1 MILRWT
7 RYVRRQIVRHP
18 RYYAITTV
26 GLAVAMATT
35 FLIGLYL
42 FEELRYDQHH
52 DDLDRIHVLTL
63 HTDFFGGI
71 ANSSFAARAELESSS
86 PRVETAAAVK
96 TNHSVK
102 VRALEDSQMAS
113 SSPERVEMES
123 IRTEPSITDI
133 LNLPTRRGDLAEALQ
148 SPNGTALT
156 VSAAQQLFGT
166 DDVLGRDIE
175 IKDVY
180 ENDPVVHT
188 VRAVV
193 EDAPPTSTL
202 TYALILPFTEKE
214 KDTTAWGQLMYRT
227 YVKLNASMTAEAA
240 SEHVNKVLSAASDGN
255 YTFASVPLASFYL
268 SDYFEKVGFRADKQ
282 YIYIFGLA
290 ALLVL
295 LVACV
300 NYVNLATLHGQR
312 RAREIAVRK
321 AVGAGRTSLAGQFIG
336 ESVAAANIASVL
348 GIGLAS
354 LTLPTFNTVMST
366 DLGMLD
372 AGWTGIAAVLGVGL
386 LVGVVAGAYPGLVI
400 SQFQPS
406 TIFQNNSRTSTGGGG
421 WIHRGLV
428 VIQFSISVLLIAS
441 TAVIYLQLDYVQNKN
456 LGFEGE
462 QVAYVSLS
470 RDAADRSAVVRSRMK
485 SFSGSE
491 AVTAASAVPGQFSV
505 RFGLNASSLSAE
517 HGREDGDARVR
528 LAMALVDEQYTDVL
542 SIEVIAGRAFN
553 KERESDRTQAVMLTE
568 MAAQEMGWTA
578 ETAIGK
584 PFSISDTESTVIGV
598 VRDFHAES
606 LQMEMMPIVL
616 QMHTTGNWSSEA
628 RHIAVRLAPDQIGDG
643 VDALQ
648 EAVSEAVPGANAEVT
663 FLDDAFNEAYQSEER
678 LAWLFGALAFI
689 AILVSC
695 LGLYGL
701 IGHAVERRTKE
712 IGIRRALGATVSH
725 IISLMT
731 RQYVLLVGVAFV
743 VASPIAYMLMQEW
756 LNGFAYRIDLGVRP
770 FLVSGILALIIAL
783 IGMSSQAY
791 HAICL
796 DPARSLRNE

>member
-7 RYVRRQIVRHP
+7 RYVRRQMVRHP
-18 RYYAITTV
+18 GYYAITTV

-63 HTDFFGGI
+63 RSDFFGDI
-71 ANSSFAARAELESSS
+71 ANSSFAAKAELESSS
-86 PRVETAAAVK
+86 PRVETAAAVR

-102 VRALEDSQMAS
+102 ARALEGPQMAS
-113 SSPERVEMES
+113 SSAEQVEMES
-123 IRTEPSITDI
+123 IRAEPSIINI
-133 LNLPTRRGDLAEALQ
+133 LNLPVRHGDLAEALQ
-148 SPNGTALT
+148 SPDGMALS

-175 IKDVY
+175 IKGIYQD
-180 ENDPVVHT
+180 DPVVHS
-188 VRAVV
+188 VRAVL
-193 EDAPPTSTL
+193 EDAPSTSTL
-202 TYALILPFTEKE
+202 TYELVLPFPEEE
-214 KDTTAWGQLMYRT
+214 KDATAWGQLMYRT
-227 YVKLNASMTAEAA
+227 YVKLNAPMTAEAT
-240 SEHVNKVLSAASDGN
+240 SEHVDEVLSAASNGN
-255 YTFASVPLASFYL
+255 YTFSSIPLASFYL

-282 YIYIFGLA
+282 YVYIFGLA

-321 AVGAGRTSLAGQFIG
+321 AVGAGRASLAGQFIG
-336 ESVAAANIASVL
+336 ESVAAAGIASVL

-354 LTLPTFNTVMST
+354 MMLPAFNTVMST
-366 DLGMLD
+366 NLGMLN
-372 AGWTGIAAVLGVGL
+372 AGWTGIAAILGVGL
-386 LVGVVAGAYPGLVI
+386 FVGAVAGAYPGLVI

-406 TIFQNNSRTSTGGGG
+406 TIFQNNSRTSTRGGG
-421 WIHRGLV
+421 WMHRGLIV
-428 VIQFSISVLLIAS
+428 LQFSISVLLIAS
-441 TAVIYLQLDYVQNKN
+441 TAIIYLQLDYVQNKN

-470 RDAADRSAVVRSRMK
+470 PDAADRSAVIRSRMR

-491 AVTAASAVPGQFSV
+491 AVTAASAVPGQFSI

-517 HGREDGDARVR
+517 HGREDGDAQVR
-528 LAMALVDEQYTDVL
+528 LAMVLADARYTDVL
-542 SIEVIAGRAFN
+542 SIEVIAGRAFEE
-553 KERESDRTQAVMLTE
+553 ERESDRTQAVMLTE

-584 PFSISDTESTVIGV
+584 PFSIGDTESTVIGV

-616 QMHTTGNWSSEA
+616 QMHTTSNWSSKA
-628 RHIAVRLAPDQIGDG
+628 RHIAVRLAPDRIRDG

-648 EAVSEAVPGANAEVT
+648 EAAAEAAPGATAEVA
-663 FLDDAFNEAYQSEER
+663 FLDDAFNEAYQSEQR

-701 IGHAVERRTKE
+701 IAHAVERRTKE

-731 RQYVLLVGVAFV
+731 RQYVLLVGIAFV

-756 LNGFAYRIDLGVRP
+756 LNEFAYRVDLGVRP
-770 FLVSGILALIIAL
+770 FLLSGMLALVIAL
-783 IGMSSQAY
+783 IGMSGQAY
-791 HAICL
+791 RAIRL